1 MYWALLYPFFYN
13 LRLVMLVYVTIYMD
27 DYLILQL
34 VLTSLSTIFIMFVL
48 SHHPFNDLRE
58 NYLSAGLAG
67 EAIIL
72 VF

>member
-1 MYWALLYPFFYN
+1 
-13 LRLVMLVYVTIYMD
+13 MLVYVTIYMD

-48 SHHPFNDLRE
+48 SHHPFNELRE

-67 EAIIL
+67 EAVIL